1 MSNPLRNAGLS
12 LNGLKLVANVR
23 GIKNYESMPEDELL
37 SVLNPLKQTKKG
49 KKLKKDKKPK
59 ISSFKAEIEQI
70 RKEFN
75 DSRHKFS
82 KLKIKEIRINLYEIE
97 NEKNLSKSRI
107 KEIEKNLT
115 ELEENLLK
123 TNKYY
128 DYDDIEYRGMIDVRD
143 YLICQSVKIIISQ

>member
-12 LNGLKLVANVR
+12 LNELKLVANVR

-107 KEIEKNLT
+107 KEIERNLT

>member
-1 MSNPLRNAGLS
+1 MSNPLRNAGVS
-12 LNGLKLVANVR
+12 LNELKLVANVR

-59 ISSFKAEIEQI
+59 TSSFKAKIEQI

-97 NEKNLSKSRI
+97 NEKNLSKSII
-107 KEIEKNLT
+107 KEIERNLT